1 MDVFE
6 FAAMIEESSIET
18 RVVEYHNKNL
28 LESVCLTDFLVMVSA
43 WSILFDPDK
52 SKNL

>member
-28 LESVCLTDFLVMVSA
+28 LESVFNRFS
-43 WSILFDPDK
+43 
-52 SKNL
+52 